1 MLKQFLQFVNDNR
14 LFDRS
19 HSLLAAVSGGADSL
33 VMLHLLAQGRFKV
46 SVAHCNFKLRGAE
59 ADADE
64 QFVSQL
70 AEKYGMPFFSISF
83 DTTAYADE
91 HKISIE
97 MAARELRYNWF
108 AQLAAE
114 HGFDRILT
122 AHHLDDNV
130 ETMILNIC
138 RGTGINGLAGISIV
152 NGSIVRPLLFASRQ
166 QIEDYAAANGL
177 AFRTDATNLTD
188 DYQRNIVRHR
198 IVPVMRQI
206 NPTFD
211 ERMLKNFS
219 NIKQAAHIYNWY
231 IDKAKS
237 EVLQTEGNRTII
249 NIGMLMRQPFAE
261 PVLYECVSEFGFNS
275 SQAEQMMKIIGQKS
289 GFTFS
294 SATHKLLIDRNQ
306 IIVEP
311 LEDDDFQPVSIS
323 QPQNLPDL
331 GITLQLVPASDFQ
344 IDRRQSVACLD
355 FDKLQFPLTLR
366 RWQNGD
372 SFYPLGMNRAKKLSD
387 FFIDN
392 KIDLFEK
399 EKTLVLVSAG
409 KIAWIV
415 GMRPDN
421 RFKVDEKTKQ
431 VLVIVSQPVRK
442 P

>member
-19 HSLLAAVSGGADSL
+19 HNLLAAVSGGADSS

-46 SVAHCNFKLRGAE
+46 SVAHCNFKLRGSD

-64 QFVSQL
+64 QFVRQL
-70 AEKYGMPFFSISF
+70 AEKYGMPFFSVSF
-83 DTTAYADE
+83 DTTAYAAE

-108 AQLAAE
+108 AQLATE

-130 ETMILNIC
+130 ETMLLNIC
-138 RGTGINGLAGISIV
+138 RGTGINGLAGISLI

-206 NPTFD
+206 NSAFD

-219 NIKQAAHIYNWY
+219 NIKQAAQIYNWY

-237 EVLQTEGNRTII
+237 EVLQTDSNRIII
-249 NIGMLMRQPFAE
+249 NIGMLKRQPFAE

-306 IIVEP
+306 IIIEP
-311 LEDDDFQPVSIS
+311 LENNDFQSLSIN
-323 QPQNLPDL
+323 QPQDVPSLV
-331 GITLQLVPASDFQ
+331 ITMQLVPAVGFQ
-344 IDRRQSVACLD
+344 IDRRPFVACLD
-355 FDKLQFPLTLR
+355 FDKLQFPLILR

-372 SFYPLGMNRAKKLSD
+372 NFYPLGMNRTKKLSD

-392 KIDLFEK
+392 KLDLFEK

-431 VLVIVSQPVRK
+431 VLVIVSQPARK